1 MKAKIFWLLTTIFLF
16 TTGYAQVDLNKKL
29 PTDPNVIIG
38 KLPNGLTYYIKHN
51 EKPKNR
57 VFLRLVVNAGSVCE
71 DDDQQGLAHFTE
83 HMAFNGTKN
92 FPKHKLIKFLES
104 IGMKFGADLNAYTS
118 FDETVYMLEIPA
130 DNPAY
135 LDTALLILH
144 DWSHYLSLE
153 DKEIDDERGVIL
165 EEWRLGR
172 GPQDRLMRKTFPV
185 IVANS
190 KYAKRLPIGKPE
202 IIKTFKHDVLRRFYH
217 DWYRPDLEAVI
228 VVGDVDPKVVESKI
242 KKLFT
247 PIPAP
252 KNERPR
258 IYPEIPAHKD
268 IKAVVATDSEATRT
282 LVAMYWKHPMQQIK
296 TYGDYRQSLIRQLV
310 STMLFARFK
319 DKMLKPGNPY
329 AVAFATYNPLL
340 DKTDAFIV
348 YSIAKK
354 NRSKEAIKSLLE
366 DIESAKRYGFA
377 KSELD
382 RAKKQIL
389 AQAEKYYKERN
400 KTESSYFISQMHDNF
415 SVRHDPILSIAQEYK
430 IINQLINTITEKDV
444 DQAIKQLATDENLVI
459 TVTGPTGQKY
469 PTAQE
474 IIELA
479 KQVRQEK
486 IKPYKDVKVVSTLI
500 NKQLTPGKVVKQT
513 QDKIT
518 GTTTLQL
525 QNGIRVII
533 KPTNFKNDEILLKA
547 YSLGGYSLYSG
558 KDILNA
564 RVAAGLVDN
573 SGIGD
578 LKASELDK
586 FLMDKNV
593 SLSPFISLYYEGFS
607 GQSTVKDF
615 ETMLQMIYLYFTA
628 PRFDKDSYQSYIEQQ
643 IAMIQNKAKDP
654 TNVWIDTLQFLL
666 HNRSIYS
673 KPLSVE
679 DLKKVNFKRA
689 YKIFKQRFEDPGS
702 FTFIL
707 VGNVNVDSVRP
718 LIEKYLGSLPAKA
731 KKEAYRDVNATA
743 PTGKVIRKIIYK
755 GNDKKSL
762 AYFVFTGK
770 YNDNLKNEILLDG
783 ISEILTKRL
792 LDTVREAQALTYSIM
807 AFAQTIKIPQ
817 TKYIIPVFYS
827 SRPDTV
833 SFIANE
839 ILKLA
844 HGVGNNISD
853 DEYKSTIQKLLR
865 SYEVNIRKNDYWLDQ
880 LFEMYLTNGK
890 PDFVTDYQKTVK
902 SLTKQD
908 LIQAAK
914 QYFNPDS
921 YLFIA
926 LKSEATRQNRK

>member
-1 MKAKIFWLLTTIFLF
+1 MKAKIFWLLISVFFFTSLF
-16 TTGYAQVDLNKKL
+16 AQVDLNKPL
-29 PTDPNVIIG
+29 PTDPDVIVG

-118 FDETVYMLEIPA
+118 FDRTVYMLEIPA

-144 DWSHYLSLE
+144 DWAHYLSLE
-153 DKEIDDERGVIL
+153 NEEIDNERGVIL

-185 IVANS
+185 IVAGS
-190 KYAKRLPIGKPE
+190 KYAERLPIGKPE
-202 IIKTFKHDVLRRFYH
+202 IIKNFKYDVLKRFYH

-228 VVGDVDPKVVESKI
+228 VVGDIDPKVVQSKI
-242 KKLFT
+242 EKLFT

-258 IYPEIPAHKD
+258 IYPPIPAHKD
-268 IKAVVATDSEATRT
+268 IKAVVATDSEAVRT
-282 LVAMYWKHPMQQIK
+282 TVAMYWKHPMQTTK
-296 TYGDYRQSLIRQLV
+296 TIGDYRNMLIRQLV
-310 STMLFARFK
+310 TSMLFSRFK

-329 AVAFATYNPLL
+329 ALAFSTYNPFL
-340 DKTDAFIV
+340 DKTDVFVV
-348 YSIAKK
+348 YAIAKK
-354 NRSKEAIKSLLE
+354 NRSKDAIKALLE

-377 KSELD
+377 QSELE

-400 KTESSYFISQMHDNF
+400 KTESNYFISQMQDNF
-415 SVRHDPILSIAQEYK
+415 DVRHDPIISIEQEYK
-430 IINQLINTITEKDV
+430 LINKLINTITEKDV
-444 DQAIKQLATDENLVI
+444 NQAIKQLATDENLVI
-459 TVTGPTGQKY
+459 TVTGPTGQQY
-469 PTAQE
+469 PTADQ
-474 IIELA
+474 IVELA
-479 KQVRQEK
+479 NQVRQEK

-500 NKQLTPGKVVKQT
+500 NQQLTPGKIIKQT
-513 QDKIT
+513 QDQIT

-564 RVAAGLVDN
+564 RLAAKLVDN
-573 SGIGD
+573 SGLGQ
-578 LKASELDK
+578 LKAAELDK
-586 FLMDKNV
+586 FLADKNV

-615 ETMLQMIYLYFTA
+615 ETMLQMVYLYFTS
-628 PRFDKDSYQSYIEQQ
+628 PRFDKDSYKSYIEQQ
-643 IAMIQNKAKDP
+643 IAIMQNKAKDP
-654 TNVWIDTLQFLL
+654 LEVWRDSIRFLL
-666 HNRSIYS
+666 NNRSIYS
-673 KPLSVE
+673 KPLSVD

-689 YKIFKQRFEDPGS
+689 YKIFKQRFGDPGS

-707 VGNVNVDSVRP
+707 VGNVNIDSVRP
-718 LIEKYLGSLPAKA
+718 LLEKYLGALPAIA
-731 KKEAYRDVNATA
+731 KKESYRDVNATV
-743 PTGKVIRKIIYK
+743 PTGKVIRSIIYK

-762 AYFVFTGK
+762 AYFVFTGDVQ
-770 YNDNLKNEILLDG
+770 DNLKNEILLDG

-792 LDTVREAQALTYSIM
+792 LDTVREAQALTYSIA
-807 AFAQTIKIPQ
+807 AFAQTIKIPRSQ
-817 TKYIIPVFYS
+817 YIIPVFYS
-827 SRPDTV
+827 SKPDTV
-833 SFIANE
+833 EFIAKE
-839 ILKLA
+839 IIKLA
-844 HGVGNNISD
+844 HGVGNKISD
-853 DEYKSTIQKLLR
+853 AEYNSTIRKLLR
-865 SYEVNIRKNDYWLDQ
+865 SYEVNIRQNDYWLSE
-880 LFEMYLTNGK
+880 LFNMYLTNGK
-890 PDFVTDYQKTVK
+890 PDFVTDYEKTVK
-902 SLTKQD
+902 SLTKQE
-908 LIQAAK
+908 LTEAAK
-914 QYFNPDS
+914 KYFNPDS

-926 LKSEATRQNRK
+926 LKSEATK